1 MYQISFEDVA
11 RLHHLSKQPGRT
23 AFIDESGSFGFDY
36 IATDNSPTFVLAAV
50 IVKNSAILPL
60 RERVESIRARY
71 FPSGEITSRTIG
83 HDNERRLEIFK
94 EILPLDFKAIVLVA
108 DKSKFTADSPEEAKN
123 DFIQTLNRRLYAI
136 LSNAYPLLN
145 IVESQSGFS
154 EFQDGFKKYVK
165 THAPQ
170 MNLMNEYDLDYIE
183 NTENSLTQIADMIAG
198 CVRTQLEDAAPDFID
213 MLRGKTIFDSLPES
227 FRPCI
232 DTAAQDASF
241 NLSIYETA
249 SRRAA
254 DYIAEN
260 EESPDEDLQLQ
271 LAFLRCLLFEVRH
284 VSATRFISSEE
295 LLTELSKYTHAPVS
309 STVLYHRIAAPLR
322 DAGLIL
328 SSSPH
333 GYKIPVSV
341 DDIYSYL
348 YRIKEVSAMVLNH
361 IDSCRK
367 AVLICTD
374 NRIDIL
380 NASDFV
386 KYKEYFK

>member
-11 RLHHLSKQPGRT
+11 RLHHLSKRPGRT
-23 AFIDESGSFGFDY
+23 AFIDESGSFDFGVKGGPFY
-36 IATDNSPTFVLAAV
+36 VLAAV

-60 RERVESIRARY
+60 RERVESIRAQY
-71 FPSGEITSRTIG
+71 FPGGEIASRAIG
-83 HDNERRLEIFK
+83 HDHDRRLEIFK
-94 EILPLDFKAIVLVA
+94 EILPLDFRAILLIA
-108 DKSKFTADSPEEAKN
+108 DKSKFPADSPEEAKKA
-123 DFIQTLNRRLYAI
+123 FLQLLNRQLYAI
-136 LSNAYPLLN
+136 LSGAYPLLN
-145 IVESQSGFS
+145 IVESQTGFS

-165 THAPQ
+165 AHAPQ

-183 NTENSLTQIADMIAG
+183 NTENSLTQIADMLAG
-198 CVRTQLEDAAPDFID
+198 SVRARMEDAAAPDFID

-232 DTAAQDASF
+232 DAAAQDASF
-241 NLSIYETA
+241 NPSIYETA
-249 SRRAA
+249 SRRAG
-254 DYIAEN
+254 DFITEN

-348 YRIKEVSAMVLNH
+348 YRIKEVSPMVLNH
-361 IDSCRK
+361 IESCRK
-367 AVLICTD
+367 AVLSCTD
-374 NRIDIL
+374 NRVDIL
-380 NASDFV
+380 DAPDFV
-386 KYKEYFK
+386 KYKEYFR